1 MTEVTRVPVSDDAW
15 DSGELGRN
23 AQHVKVAATVDETKL
38 DDALGLHLISVRLQK
53 SLIDGLKLVAQANGI
68 GYQPLMR
75 QVLKRFVDSELRR
88 MVRERQFQSREE
100 RVPALERKPTTR
112 GSGQR
117 ISPSRTRKAA

>member
-1 MTEVTRVPVSDDAW
+1 MTEVTRVPASDDAW

-23 AQHVKVAATVDETKL
+23 AQHVKVAAAVDETKL

-100 RVPALERKPTTR
+100 RAPALERKPTTR

>member
-1 MTEVTRVPVSDDAW
+1 MTEVTRVPASDDAW

-23 AQHVKVAATVDETKL
+23 AQHVKVAAAVDETKL

-100 RVPALERKPTTR
+100 RAPALERKPTTR
-112 GSGQR
+112 GSGRR